1 MGGSS
6 YAGDFVF
13 RALHAL
19 NRLKPRTEKAA
30 HPELPST
37 HTMSPQH
44 LDCVLCLSS
53 LFLLE
58 KLHIQSLNK
67 RQVDCHINQ
76 NQYELK

>member
-6 YAGDFVF
+6 IAGGFVF

-19 NRLKPRTEKAA
+19 NRLKPRIEKGSPPRAA
-30 HPELPST
+30 FNAHYVSAA
-37 HTMSPQH
+37 

>member
-1 MGGSS
+1 M
-6 YAGDFVF
+6 
-13 RALHAL
+13 
-19 NRLKPRTEKAA
+19 RLKCSGPFYTILLKNRKKAA
-30 HPELPST
+30 TELPSA
-37 HTMSPQH
+37 HYVSIA

-53 LFLLE
+53 FSSL